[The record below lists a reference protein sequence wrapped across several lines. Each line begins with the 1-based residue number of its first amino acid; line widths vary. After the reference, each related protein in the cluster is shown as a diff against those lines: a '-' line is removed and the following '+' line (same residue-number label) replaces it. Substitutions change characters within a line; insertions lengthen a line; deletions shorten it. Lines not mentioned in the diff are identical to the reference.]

1 MADMKFDYFSCN
13 AREEIIMKRESVLSV
28 LVKMAAIGAG
38 GVFVLAATYMG
49 YFAIYM
55 FVETVFFSDNIG
67 NTPAEAIRISY
78 SIFLL
83 LMYLALLRTEA
94 PELLKA
100 ILIVAPLTMLMVA
113 AILGLYL
120 KPLLSVLAAGAIVAV
135 CAFLMYR
142 SKKPWIYYFS
152 IGMSVLFSMAYAWPR
167 E

>member
-1 MADMKFDYFSCN
+1 MKKEN
-13 AREEIIMKRESVLSV
+13 VLSI
-28 LVKMAAIGAG
+28 LLKMAAIGAG
-38 GVFVLAATYMG
+38 GIFVLAATYMG

-55 FVETVFFSDNIG
+55 FVETVFFSDTIG

-78 SIFLL
+78 SVFLL
-83 LMYLALLRTEA
+83 LMYFALIRTDA

-120 KPLLSVLAAGAIVAV
+120 KPLLSVLAASAIVV
-135 CAFLMYR
+135 VFTLFMRR
-142 SKKPWIYYFS
+142 SRKPWIYYFAIAMS
-152 IGMSVLFSMAYAWPR
+152 ILFSMAYAWPR

>member
-1 MADMKFDYFSCN
+1 MKKEN
-13 AREEIIMKRESVLSV
+13 VLSI
-28 LVKMAAIGAG
+28 LLKMAAIGAG
-38 GVFVLAATYMG
+38 GIFVLAATYMG

-78 SIFLL
+78 SVFLL
-83 LMYLALLRTEA
+83 LMYFALIRTDA

-100 ILIVAPLTMLMVA
+100 ILIIAPLTMLMVA

-120 KPLLSVLAAGAIVAV
+120 KPLLSVLAASAIVV
-135 CAFLMYR
+135 VFTLFMRR
-142 SKKPWIYYFS
+142 SRKPWIYYFAIAMS
-152 IGMSVLFSMAYAWPR
+152 ILFSMAYAWPR

>member
-1 MADMKFDYFSCN
+1 MHGGKGEMKKEN
-13 AREEIIMKRESVLSV
+13 VLSI
-28 LVKMAAIGAG
+28 LLKMAAIGAG
-38 GVFVLAATYMG
+38 GIFVLAATYMG
-49 YFAIYM
+49 YFAIFM

-78 SIFLL
+78 SVFLL
-83 LMYLALLRTEA
+83 LMYFALLRTDA

-120 KPLLSVLAAGAIVAV
+120 KPLLSVLAASAIVV
-135 CAFLMYR
+135 LFILLMRR
-142 SKKPWIYYFS
+142 SRKPWIYYFA
-152 IGMSVLFSMAYAWPR
+152 IAISVLFSMAYAWPR

>member
-1 MADMKFDYFSCN
+1 MKKEN
-13 AREEIIMKRESVLSV
+13 VLSI
-28 LVKMAAIGAG
+28 LLKMAAIGAG
-38 GVFVLAATYMG
+38 GIFVLAATYMG

-78 SIFLL
+78 SVFLL
-83 LMYLALLRTEA
+83 LMYFALIRTDA

-120 KPLLSVLAAGAIVAV
+120 KPLLSVLAASAIVV
-135 CAFLMYR
+135 VFTLFMRR
-142 SKKPWIYYFS
+142 SRKPWIYYFAIAMS
-152 IGMSVLFSMAYAWPR
+152 ILFSMAYAWPR

>member
-1 MADMKFDYFSCN
+1 MKKEN
-13 AREEIIMKRESVLSV
+13 VLSI
-28 LVKMAAIGAG
+28 LLKMAAIGAG
-38 GVFVLAATYMG
+38 GIFVLAATYMG

-78 SIFLL
+78 SVFLL
-83 LMYLALLRTEA
+83 LMYFALLRTDA

-120 KPLLSVLAAGAIVAV
+120 KPLLSVLAASAIVV
-135 CAFLMYR
+135 VFILLMRR
-142 SKKPWIYYFS
+142 SRKPWIYYFAIAIS
-152 IGMSVLFSMAYAWPR
+152 LLFSMAYAWPR

>member
-1 MADMKFDYFSCN
+1 MKKEN
-13 AREEIIMKRESVLSV
+13 VLSI
-28 LVKMAAIGAG
+28 LLKMAAIGAG
-38 GVFVLAATYMG
+38 GIFVLAATYMG

-78 SIFLL
+78 SVFLL
-83 LMYLALLRTEA
+83 LMYFALLRTDA

-120 KPLLSVLAAGAIVAV
+120 KPLLSVLAASAIVV
-135 CAFLMYR
+135 VFILLMRR
-142 SKKPWIYYFS
+142 SRKPWIYYFA
-152 IGMSVLFSMAYAWPR
+152 IAISVLFSMAYAWPR

>member
-1 MADMKFDYFSCN
+1 MH
-13 AREEIIMKRESVLSV
+13 AREGEMKKENVLSI
-28 LVKMAAIGAG
+28 LLKMAAIGAG
-38 GVFVLAATYMG
+38 GIFVLAATYMG

-78 SIFLL
+78 SVFLL
-83 LMYLALLRTEA
+83 LMYFALIRSDA

-120 KPLLSVLAAGAIVAV
+120 KPLLSVLAASAIVV
-135 CAFLMYR
+135 VFILLMRR
-142 SKKPWIYYFS
+142 SRKPWIYYFA
-152 IGMSVLFSMAYAWPR
+152 IAISVLFSMAYAWPR

>member
-1 MADMKFDYFSCN
+1 MH
-13 AREEIIMKRESVLSV
+13 AREGEMNKENVLSI
-28 LVKMAAIGAG
+28 LLKMAAIGAG
-38 GVFVLAATYMG
+38 GIFVLAATYMG

-78 SIFLL
+78 SVFLL
-83 LMYLALLRTEA
+83 LMYFALIRSDA

-120 KPLLSVLAAGAIVAV
+120 KPLLSVLAASAIVV
-135 CAFLMYR
+135 VFILLMRR
-142 SKKPWIYYFS
+142 SRKPWIYYFA
-152 IGMSVLFSMAYAWPR
+152 IAISVLFSMAYAWPR

>member
-1 MADMKFDYFSCN
+1 MF
-13 AREEIIMKRESVLSV
+13 
-28 LVKMAAIGAG
+28 
-38 GVFVLAATYMG
+38 AATCMG

-67 NTPAEAIRISY
+67 NNPAEAIRITY
-78 SIFLL
+78 SILL
-83 LMYLALLRTEA
+83 LFRYLALLRTKA

-100 ILIVAPLTMLMVA
+100 ILLVIPLMMLMVA

-120 KPLLSVLAAGAIVAV
+120 KPLLSLPAAGAILAA

-142 SKKPWIYYFS
+142 SMKPWICYFS
-152 IGMSVLFSMAYAWPR
+152 ICMSVLFSLAYAWPR

>member
-1 MADMKFDYFSCN
+1 MHEGEILMKKEN
-13 AREEIIMKRESVLSV
+13 VLSII
-28 LVKMAAIGAG
+28 LKMASIGAG
-38 GVFVLAATYMG
+38 GIFVLAATYMG

-78 SIFLL
+78 SVFLL
-83 LMYLALLRTEA
+83 FMYLVLLRTEA

-100 ILIVAPLTMLMVA
+100 ALLIAPLTMLMVA

-120 KPLLSVLAAGAIVAV
+120 KPLLSVLAAGAIVAA
-135 CAFLMYR
+135 CAFLMHR

>member
-1 MADMKFDYFSCN
+1 MKKEN
-13 AREEIIMKRESVLSV
+13 VLSI
-28 LVKMAAIGAG
+28 LLKMAAIGAG
-38 GVFVLAATYMG
+38 GIFVLAATYMG

-78 SIFLL
+78 SLFLL
-83 LMYLALLRTEA
+83 FMYFALLRTDA
-94 PELLKA
+94 PQLLKA

-120 KPLLSVLAAGAIVAV
+120 KPLLSILAASAIVGIFI
-135 CAFLMYR
+135 FLMRR
-142 SKKPWIYYFS
+142 SRKPWIYYFA
-152 IGMSVLFSMAYAWPR
+152 IAISVLFSMAYAWPR

>member
-1 MADMKFDYFSCN
+1 MH
-13 AREEIIMKRESVLSV
+13 AREGEMKKENVLSI
-28 LVKMAAIGAG
+28 LLKMAAIGAG
-38 GVFVLAATYMG
+38 GIFVLAATYMG
-49 YFAIYM
+49 YFAIFM

-78 SIFLL
+78 SVFLL
-83 LMYLALLRTEA
+83 LMYFALLRTDA

-120 KPLLSVLAAGAIVAV
+120 KPLLSVLAASAIVV
-135 CAFLMYR
+135 LFILLMRR
-142 SKKPWIYYFS
+142 SRKPWIYYFA
-152 IGMSVLFSMAYAWPR
+152 IAISVLFSMAYAWPR